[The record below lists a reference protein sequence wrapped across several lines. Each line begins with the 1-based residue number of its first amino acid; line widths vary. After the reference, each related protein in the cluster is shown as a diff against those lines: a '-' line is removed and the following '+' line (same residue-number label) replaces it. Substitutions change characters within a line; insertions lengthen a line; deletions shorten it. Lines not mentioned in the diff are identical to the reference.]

1 MPRIMEEEITD
12 NVGRSQ
18 PPVVIDGRNVAGS
31 AIQESKG
38 WAWDRVTTIANY
50 HLNNGSETV
59 IAVIPCW
66 EKELKKSLLGLGV
79 EVVPFQ
85 INNDNE
91 IDDRIILGLA
101 STNNGYII
109 TNDASMPKHL
119 DRGLID
125 REWFANSNIGFQ
137 FVEDKYIPNFPS
149 SWIYECRHKSSSLME
164 TEVRI

>member
-1 MPRIMEEEITD
+1 MAGIMVKEITD
-12 NVGRSQ
+12 NIGQSQ

-66 EKELKKSLLGLGV
+66 EKDLKKSLLELGV

-109 TNDASMPKHL
+109 TNDTSMPKHL
-119 DRGLID
+119 GRGLID
-125 REWFANSNIGFQ
+125 REWFANSNIRFQ
-137 FVEDKYIPNFPS
+137 FVENKYIPNFPS
-149 SWIYECRHKSSSLME
+149 SWTFECRHKSSSLME

>member
-1 MPRIMEEEITD
+1 MKEEITD
-12 NVGRSQ
+12 NVGQSQ

-31 AIQESKG
+31 AIQESRG
-38 WAWDRVTTIANY
+38 WAWDRVTAIANY

-66 EKELKKSLLGLGV
+66 EKDLKKSLLELGV

-109 TNDASMPKHL
+109 TNDTSMPKHL
-119 DRGLID
+119 GRGPID
-125 REWFANSNIGFQ
+125 REWFANSNIRFQ
-137 FVEDKYIPNFPS
+137 FVENKYIPNFPS
-149 SWIYECRHKSSSLME
+149 S
-164 TEVRI
+164 